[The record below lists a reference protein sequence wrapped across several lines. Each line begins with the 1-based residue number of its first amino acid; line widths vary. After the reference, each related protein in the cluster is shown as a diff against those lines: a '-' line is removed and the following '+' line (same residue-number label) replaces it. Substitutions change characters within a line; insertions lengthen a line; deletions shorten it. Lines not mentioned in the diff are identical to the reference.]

1 MMKIELL
8 SNSKFT
14 TSGSSVLKMMQ
25 NNSTPSLD
33 LIVRE
38 SIQNSIDAVL
48 PNQSEVKMQFIYNKF
63 NANDLVPFFEDIDDV
78 LSKRYGNTTQKYIAI
93 RDQNTYGLT
102 GDLSGN
108 FRPGDKNQ
116 NLGKLVFHIMKP
128 QDKEGAGG
136 SWGIGKTVYYRIG
149 IGLVIY
155 YSRVKLDNGCFQE
168 RLVATLVENE
178 NNKDGLLSSKANNL
192 GVAFFGDLLNDG
204 KTVTTIIDENKI
216 RNLLGVFN
224 IPPLVG
230 ANTGTTIVIP
240 FIDEKKLL
248 SNNSIEDNQKN
259 WWEDNIEQYLNVS
272 ILRWYFPRMCSNYP
286 IEYGPKLIVY
296 INYNKVEVDEIN
308 TPIFKKYSE
317 LYNACYSQNY
327 SSWIKKVAIKKQR
340 NVENEVIGYFAY
352 GKITKQELK
361 MITNRLPSPYKYC
374 LLEDEMSKHSP
385 IIAFTRKP
393 GMIVNYGSEEFAIGN
408 EKDDYILGVFS
419 LNSSNKVIS
428 KSKSLN
434 LDEYIRQS
442 EKSDHTS
449 WSDHEITTNAN
460 KVLIVRSIYNGI
472 KKELNNSYGEQVATT
487 GEISINKN
495 FAKKFGK
502 LLLPDESFGNA
513 ASGILETNKGNRA
526 GGGLIHTRKQNKIEF
541 IRRKF
546 CDSSIVLEYKF
557 TLKNG
562 VKNILAINCINTI
575 NGGIHP
581 IKYEETG
588 LKYPCEIQKI
598 FCRIE
603 QYNQK
608 KVNKIDV
615 KPLLDIDVI
624 GDYSFSFCKT
634 KSEKKYGFKL
644 EASNNALPITFS
656 IRLRIDTIDK
666 LLSTYFDFIIEEF

>member
-48 PNQSEVKMQFIYNKF
+48 SNQSEVLMQFIYKEFKVSNL
-63 NANDLVPFFEDIDDV
+63 APLFEDIGDI
-78 LSKRYGNTTQKYIAI
+78 LLKKYGNTTQKYIAI

-192 GVAFFGDLLNDG
+192 GVAFFGDLLNDD
-204 KTVTTIIDENKI
+204 KTVTAIIDENRI
-216 RNLLGVFN
+216 HNLLNIFN
-224 IPPLVG
+224 IPPLSG
-230 ANTGTTIVIP
+230 TNTGTTIIIP
-240 FIDEKKLL
+240 FIDEKTLL
-248 SNNSIEDNQKN
+248 SNNSIEDDHKN
-259 WWEDNIEQYLNVS
+259 WWEDNIEQYLKVS

-286 IEYGPKLIVY
+286 IEYGPKLIIY
-296 INYNKVEVDEIN
+296 INYDKVEADEIN

-317 LYNACYSQNY
+317 LYNACYCNNY
-327 SSWIKKVAIKKQR
+327 SSWIKKVEITKQR
-340 NVENEVIGYFAY
+340 NVEDKVIGYFTY
-352 GKITKQELK
+352 GKVSAQELK
-361 MITNRLPSPYKYC
+361 MITNFLPSPYKYC
-374 LLEDEMSKHSP
+374 LIDDETTKHHP

-408 EKDDYILGVFS
+408 EKDNYILGVFS
-419 LNSSNKVIS
+419 LNSSNRVIS
-428 KSKSLN
+428 KSTSLN

-449 WSDHEITTNAN
+449 WSDHEITTNSS
-460 KVLIVRSIYNGI
+460 KVLIVRAIYTGI
-472 KKELNNSYGEQVATT
+472 KNELNNSYGEQITTT

-513 ASGILETNKGNRA
+513 ASGNFEKNKGVRA
-526 GGGLIHTRKQNKIEF
+526 GGGLIHTKKQNKIEF
-541 IRRKF
+541 INKKF
-546 CDSSIVLEYKF
+546 YESSIVLEYKF
-557 TLKNG
+557 TLKKS
-562 VKNILAINCINTI
+562 VKNILAINYINTI

-598 FCRIE
+598 FCKIE

-608 KVNKIDV
+608 TVSKIEV
-615 KPLLDIDVI
+615 KPLLDIDTI
-624 GDYSFSFCKT
+624 GDYSFSFLKT
-634 KSEKKYGFKL
+634 KDQKKYGFLLK
-644 EASNNALPITFS
+644 ANKNALPITFS
-656 IRLRIDTIDK
+656 IRLLINTKDK
-666 LLSTYFDFIIEEF
+666 LMSTYFDFIIEEF